1 MDVMVV
7 GHEENARK
15 SLDRRTIDIGNVHL
29 STSLGLALGDANQ
42 YLAFH
47 MLLGC
52 CPAPNSPQAL
62 HTHCPTELGTFSELI
77 IFPDTR
83 LGLLQ
88 PGP

>member
-1 MDVMVV
+1 MWREMRMDVMVV

-29 STSLGLALGDANQ
+29 STSSGLTLGDANQ

-52 CPAPNSPQAL
+52 CPAPNSPRPFTLTAL
-62 HTHCPTELGTFSELI
+62 LN
-77 IFPDTR
+77 
-83 LGLLQ
+83 
-88 PGP
+88 